1 MQMVFAEATLLVHL
15 YDQGL
20 VQRLFNTSHSFHVV
34 DIVADGL
41 DKHTKSLFLASG
53 MVEQPLESGKM
64 LLVAEACRTL
74 SCACVGEAASLV
86 YAEATGS
93 ELLTA
98 SIPFSKLERAR
109 RCGVHDYG
117 WIEAALA
124 QGIAPRGR

>member
-1 MQMVFAEATLLVHL
+1 MQMVFAEATLLVQLHNE
-15 YDQGL
+15 GL
-20 VQRLFNTSHSFHVV
+20 VQRLFNTAHSFHVV
-34 DIVADGL
+34 DIVADKL
-41 DKHTKSLFLASG
+41 DKRTKSLFLASG
-53 MVEQPLESGKM
+53 MVEQPLDSAKM

-86 YAEATGS
+86 YAEASGS

-98 SIPFSKLERAR
+98 SIPFSKLDRAR

-124 QGIAPRGR
+124 TGIVPLGR